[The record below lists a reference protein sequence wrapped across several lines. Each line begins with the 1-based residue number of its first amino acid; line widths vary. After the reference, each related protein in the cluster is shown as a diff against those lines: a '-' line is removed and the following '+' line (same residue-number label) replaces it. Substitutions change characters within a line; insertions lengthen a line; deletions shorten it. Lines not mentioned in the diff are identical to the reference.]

1 MNAWGRLIC
10 LGVVFGVLCGTGVE
24 ASAQSRPS
32 SADYRELSGQLM
44 LDLAKCRQEFPFLA
58 TLHLG
63 RHVFRSDSGANLSLV
78 YENEKTLSGY
88 GSNGV
93 TAYVYVFTGT
103 RSFEQAVSA
112 EQIGELKVVTIGK
125 GPQGK
130 AFQAL
135 MKRIVNSRRQDFAA
149 KFKI

>member
-1 MNAWGRLIC
+1 MGLF
-10 LGVVFGVLCGTGVE
+10 LGFCCGTGAE
-24 ASAQSRPS
+24 ASVQSRPS

-44 LDLAKCRQEFPFLA
+44 LDLAKCRQEYPFLA

-63 RHVFRSDSGANLSLV
+63 RHVFRSDAGPNLSLI

-88 GSNGV
+88 GANGL
-93 TAYVYVFTGT
+93 TAYVYIFTGT

-112 EQIGELKVVTIGK
+112 DQIGELKVVVIGK

-130 AFQAL
+130 AFQTL
-135 MKRIVNSRRQDFAA
+135 MKKIVNSRRQGFAS